1 MNEKK
6 QAEKPKTN
14 FPFDIRFGV
23 HESVGT
29 IEERKKLRQQAAER
43 NYVKEKEEE
52 NEKLS
57 SLEKVDLKLTFELN
71 RIAP

>member
-6 QAEKPKTN
+6 QTEKPKTN
-14 FPFDIRFGV
+14 FAFDIRFGV